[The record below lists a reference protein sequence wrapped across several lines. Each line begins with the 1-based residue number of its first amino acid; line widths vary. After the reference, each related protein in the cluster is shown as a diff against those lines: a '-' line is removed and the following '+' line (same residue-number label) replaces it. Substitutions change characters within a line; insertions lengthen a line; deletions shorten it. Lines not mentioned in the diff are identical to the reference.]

1 MIYIRDKKE
10 RKNEG
15 RNMVKRLILEDIKQ
29 KVTQAGNKHKYTQD
43 NKEHQEIIRS
53 K

>member
-29 KVTQAGNKHKYTQD
+29 KVTQAGNSHKYAKDSQ
-43 NKEHQEIIRS
+43 EHP
-53 K
+53 